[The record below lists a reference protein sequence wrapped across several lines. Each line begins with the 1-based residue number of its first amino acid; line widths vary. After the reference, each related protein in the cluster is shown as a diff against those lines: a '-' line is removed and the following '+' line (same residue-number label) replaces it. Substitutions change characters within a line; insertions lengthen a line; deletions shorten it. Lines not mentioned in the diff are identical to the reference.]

1 MALLVTELTATTAW
15 ATTIDGVSYIDENGV
30 AQTANGVTVLEGG
43 GATTL
48 SAGWYVVNSKID
60 YTGTVTLS
68 GNISSSDYKA
78 KLDGKTLT
86 PYMTVAAKVATVGG
100 QTDYWTT
107 LYRGDAGFAIV
118 AEENACAYTATVS
131 GSEITLHRLGKVIPQ
146 GTAVIIVGED

>member
-86 PYMTVAAKVATVGG
+86 PINDPSGAREFTMVFDDVAGISEELRVKSEE
-100 QTDYWTT
+100 
-107 LYRGDAGFAIV
+107 FA
-118 AEENACAYTATVS
+118 TATDWYTLDGRRFS
-131 GSEITLHRLGKVIPQ
+131 GKPTKSGVYVKGGKKF
-146 GTAVIIVGED
+146 IIK

>member
-1 MALLVTELTATTAW
+1 MEIDVEDEREAESPEEIVRLADALLSTMEGLPEGKVLTATTAW

-86 PYMTVAAKVATVGG
+86 PINDPSGAREFTMVFDDVAG
-100 QTDYWTT
+100 
-107 LYRGDAGFAIV
+107 IS
-118 AEENACAYTATVS
+118 EELRVK
-131 GSEITLHRLGKVIPQ
+131 SE
-146 GTAVIIVGED
+146 E